1 MESFNVDKFCRFCSI
16 DKHQIAALD
25 PTEFPLRTVEQHN
38 IFLEELEDGQRQS
51 VCGVKGSCALSAL
64 SYFHPVTGFPPDILH
79 DFFEGV
85 VPVELCLCLQDL
97 IRKGFITFEGL
108 NKRIKSFPYKF
119 SDNLNKPQQITKASF
134 GTGRVS
140 GNGHENWTLLRLL
153 PFIIGTRIPEHEPSW
168 EVLMDLKELVEIV
181 VSTTLSEEILSY
193 LDTKILDHR
202 RLLIETFPDFNLKP
216 KHHYIEHY
224 SHLVR
229 CFGPLVDLWTIRFES
244 KHNFFKKTVHDV
256 QCFKNILL
264 TLSSKHQQMMA
275 YLLDGHSLFKPS
287 LHVDNIDTV
296 DICFLNENLQK
307 CLKLKYPQVKAV
319 SFAKCVYL
327 YGTQYVKGMIISS
340 GQLSGLPE
348 FYKILNIL
356 VDSGKV
362 SFVATKLSSWF
373 MEHYRSYRLDSSYKD
388 LEILDPEDLNDY
400 HPLAEYCVDGQLM
413 VTPVTCL
420 LH

>member
-1 MESFNVDKFCRFCSI
+1 M
-16 DKHQIAALD
+16 
-25 PTEFPLRTVEQHN
+25 EQHN

-64 SYFHPVTGFPPDILH
+64 TYFHPVTGFPPDILH

-119 SDNLNKPQQITKASF
+119 SDKLNKPQLITKASF

-140 GNGHENWTLLRLL
+140 GNGHENWTLLPLL

-202 RLLIETFPDFNLKP
+202 RLLIETFPGFNLKP

-224 SHLVR
+224 SHLVH
-229 CFGPLVDLWTIRFES
+229 CFGLV
-244 KHNFFKKTVHDV
+244 
-256 QCFKNILL
+256 
-264 TLSSKHQQMMA
+264 
-275 YLLDGHSLFKPS
+275 P
-287 LHVDNIDTV
+287 
-296 DICFLNENLQK
+296 
-307 CLKLKYPQVKAV
+307 
-319 SFAKCVYL
+319 
-327 YGTQYVKGMIISS
+327 
-340 GQLSGLPE
+340 
-348 FYKILNIL
+348 
-356 VDSGKV
+356 
-362 SFVATKLSSWF
+362 
-373 MEHYRSYRLDSSYKD
+373 
-388 LEILDPEDLNDY
+388 
-400 HPLAEYCVDGQLM
+400 
-413 VTPVTCL
+413 
-420 LH
+420 